1 MHIYPA
7 HICTHIYTHKTLIR
21 YSTLFFFFTP
31 KVDFRAPNSPQN
43 HVVQL
48 ADLNISN
55 FGRNS
60 GVLGIAMF
68 KTDEH

>member
-1 MHIYPA
+1 M
-7 HICTHIYTHKTLIR
+7 IR